1 MNFSI
6 FLLCEIYP
14 SMVIPEQHIFIIT
27 DPAAWER
34 NQNSFQQLDFKSLLL
49 QIGSPADKSML
60 KVISDH
66 TENI

>member
-1 MNFSI
+1 
-6 FLLCEIYP
+6 
-14 SMVIPEQHIFIIT
+14 MVIPEQHIFIIT

-66 TENI
+66 TENV